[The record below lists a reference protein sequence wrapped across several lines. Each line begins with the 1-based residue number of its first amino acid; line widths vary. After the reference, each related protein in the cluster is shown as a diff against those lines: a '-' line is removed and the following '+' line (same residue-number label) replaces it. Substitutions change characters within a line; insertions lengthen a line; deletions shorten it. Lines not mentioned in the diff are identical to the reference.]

1 MTQEIQLAQQIPVKN
16 EEFLRTV
23 QNWIL
28 YSLEVG
34 ILVIIGALFSEK
46 VKQNFLKILN
56 FKNWTLS

>member
-34 ILVIIGALFSEK
+34 ISVIIGALFSKK
-46 VKQNFLKILN
+46 VKQNF
-56 FKNWTLS
+56 